1 MCSIFAVL
9 DINGDLQSLRQLAL
23 RQSRLMRHRGPDW
36 SGIHAC
42 EGAVLAHERLAIV
55 DVNTGAQPLISP
67 DGKQSLAV
75 NGEIYNH
82 QALRRSLK
90 QPYDF
95 ATESDCEVILPL
107 YLEKGSAFLNELYG
121 MFAFVLYD
129 ETAKRYL
136 IARDPIGI
144 IPLYYGFDDKQQL
157 YVASEMK
164 ALVDVCDVVSEFPP
178 GHYWA
183 S

>member
-9 DINGDLQSLRQLAL
+9 DINDDLQALRGVAL

-36 SGIHAC
+36 SGIHTC
-42 EGAVLAHERLAIV
+42 EAAVLAHERLAIV
-55 DVNTGAQPLISP
+55 DVNTGAQPLLSP

-82 QALRRSLK
+82 QSLRKSLK
-90 QPYDF
+90 QSYQF

-107 YLEKGSAFLNELYG
+107 YLEQGSGFLNDLQG

-129 ETAKRYL
+129 ETDGRYL
-136 IARDPIGI
+136 WTAEI
-144 IPLYYGFDDKQQL
+144 Q
-157 YVASEMK
+157 
-164 ALVDVCDVVSEFPP
+164 
-178 GHYWA
+178 
-183 S
+183 